1 MNRRQEEP
9 LTKKSPDL
17 QPKPAAAACLQHGQH
32 AGGGS
37 VWRCPQLSPTAD
49 EHCSADYET
58 TPAPVARQTPL
69 TFVILRGTTGMGKS
83 FLADRLARDHRA
95 VVCSCDHYWQQHCRQ
110 WSLEGHLSEAM
121 PWCTDRC
128 RQALDT
134 LQRLVVLDNWN
145 LKISKFEGL
154 FRLAKSL
161 QYHILIVAI
170 CARDYDTARAA
181 LERNSR
187 AGWDEARKVSEA
199 MLFDGFQV
207 FRPDG
212 VACIERHTPLVDST
226 VYDWVVRQHVG
237 SGSRTPITGT
247 APVTEREPLLWSSA
261 PGAVAVRPRGG
272 ELAVLYMLAACVPF
286 TRGKVEVAG
295 SFALNVFQRL
305 YERELH
311 YALPHW

>member
-1 MNRRQEEP
+1 
-9 LTKKSPDL
+9 
-17 QPKPAAAACLQHGQH
+17 
-32 AGGGS
+32 
-37 VWRCPQLSPTAD
+37 
-49 EHCSADYET
+49 
-58 TPAPVARQTPL
+58 
-69 TFVILRGTTGMGKS
+69 MGKS

-95 VVCSCDHYWQQHCRQ
+95 IVCSCDHYWQQHSCRH
-110 WSLEGHLSEAM
+110 WSLEGHRNEAM

-128 RQALDT
+128 RQALAT
-134 LQRLVVLDNWN
+134 QQRLVVLDNWN

-212 VACIERHTPLVDST
+212 VECIERHTPLVDST
-226 VYDWVVRQHVG
+226 VFDWVVRQHCLLPVSR
-237 SGSRTPITGT
+237 SGSRTPGAVTESVP
-247 APVTEREPLLWSSA
+247 AAATEREPLLWSSA

-272 ELAVLYMLAACVPF
+272 ELAVLHVLAACVPF
-286 TRGKVEVAG
+286 ARGRVEVAG

-311 YALPHW
+311 YTLPHW